1 MSFPFSGPQFP
12 HLSNKETEL
21 GASCLVQVKKAWSLA
36 PDGRGLQS
44 SVAVSCGGLRQ
55 VTSLRLTFLPMGIVV
70 RKVMTTIVM
79 MIMLIR
85 IT

>member
-1 MSFPFSGPQFP
+1 MG
-12 HLSNKETEL
+12 
-21 GASCLVQVKKAWSLA
+21 W
-36 PDGRGLQS
+36 GLES